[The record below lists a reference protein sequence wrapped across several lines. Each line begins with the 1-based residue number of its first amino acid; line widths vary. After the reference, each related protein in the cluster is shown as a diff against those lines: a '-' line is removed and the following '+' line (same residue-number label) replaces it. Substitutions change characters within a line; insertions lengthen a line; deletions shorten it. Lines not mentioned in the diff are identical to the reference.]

1 MSRPAPSGT
10 RRCLRLSNRAVDR
23 SPQTGFRKRH
33 RPRGRAWDCWE
44 RSSLATGRPER
55 WVRRRRTQIPRA
67 EQPAL
72 PRALVRTARN
82 GNGGRTRW
90 LRMRVRNV
98 SPSCQPLGP
107 TSRASTQS
115 EINFETSPRLR
126 LGLLQAH
133 LHGQPQNGECAANN
147 TEMEVAHVADE
158 TAGCIPSNW
167 SHNFGLRHGPLG
179 FGGDDMTAKWLRAL
193 AVSVVLVGSIVLAPG
208 VAAQKGAGG
217 LPPAGTYQFTS
228 AGTDFSSFAGNMQ
241 ISLNVS
247 SDTNVSQPTGAPQ
260 TTTSETQVFLNLF
273 DYSSGTFTSACLLLD
288 HPSDFTI
295 NKELTTASLTTTL
308 TPATPTCPYS
318 SPLTTTIG
326 LNGTWTGA
334 GPLATT
340 RDESTYQCGSYTL
353 DSVSRNLNNS
363 GSANLSLTMGGT
375 STSLSAGQIGLN
387 SNNFQT
393 QAHGVAAP
401 GCGLTGFGTG
411 PMPAGK
417 YHIFGLN
424 PNAFFGMPPGPTN
437 QISLFENNSSSQPDG
452 GTAR

>member
-1 MSRPAPSGT
+1 
-10 RRCLRLSNRAVDR
+10 
-23 SPQTGFRKRH
+23 
-33 RPRGRAWDCWE
+33 
-44 RSSLATGRPER
+44 
-55 WVRRRRTQIPRA
+55 
-67 EQPAL
+67 
-72 PRALVRTARN
+72 
-82 GNGGRTRW
+82 
-90 LRMRVRNV
+90 
-98 SPSCQPLGP
+98 
-107 TSRASTQS
+107 
-115 EINFETSPRLR
+115 
-126 LGLLQAH
+126 
-133 LHGQPQNGECAANN
+133 
-147 TEMEVAHVADE
+147 
-158 TAGCIPSNW
+158 
-167 SHNFGLRHGPLG
+167 
-179 FGGDDMTAKWLRAL
+179 MTAKWLRAL

-387 SNNFQT
+387 SNNFQS

-411 PMPAGK
+411 PVPAGK

-452 GTAR
+452 GTATTSQEFDLSVSLFGGAFNGYGCWIISPSDVTSTGVTSASIKTTITATTPNCSNTYPGFGISYPMTVNVVWTATGPIASVHDVNKYGCAGYTEQSVVAVQSNPANSSGTVTMPDYLGNPTSVALTGGMGALTYVDQRIHAKGVDPQACLIRG